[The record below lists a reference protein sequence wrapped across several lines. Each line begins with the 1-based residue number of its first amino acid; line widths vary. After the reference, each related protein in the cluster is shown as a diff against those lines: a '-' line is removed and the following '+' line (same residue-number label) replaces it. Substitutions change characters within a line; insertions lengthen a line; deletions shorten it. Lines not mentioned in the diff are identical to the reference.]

1 MYSTWF
7 FFAQIQRFRL
17 QMSQEVQLIDMLS
30 NLIAH
35 NCLIEIFV
43 CVINPIFYLAQGVQ
57 LVNRRE
63 IVNEANGGRVS
74 GVKKRGRLG
83 SGHIEKAREVW
94 VGSHRKC
101 AGGLG
106 RVTQR
111 GARQFPLLTPLYSV
125 GDDWSPHRSLGK
137 PCDPP
142 KILQTPLFPSPPPHP
157 VRREIITARPAS
169 ILLIFICHFWQP
181 WSPTFCIQTKW
192 RRPRQN

>member
-1 MYSTWF
+1 MYSTLF

-83 SGHIEKAREVW
+83 
-94 VGSHRKC
+94 
-101 AGGLG
+101 
-106 RVTQR
+106 
-111 GARQFPLLTPLYSV
+111 
-125 GDDWSPHRSLGK
+125 
-137 PCDPP
+137 
-142 KILQTPLFPSPPPHP
+142 
-157 VRREIITARPAS
+157 
-169 ILLIFICHFWQP
+169 
-181 WSPTFCIQTKW
+181 
-192 RRPRQN
+192 